1 MVATSL
7 VGQPVTCAL
16 CGLFTNYPLPNDA
29 GQLFCCPACR
39 EVSALLAK
47 DGDTQA
53 AGPVATA
60 AEPATTTTLSLGG
73 LWCTSCGWLIGATL
87 QRSAGV
93 QNAEVSFLQ
102 REARITYDPAQTG
115 LARLIKQVQR
125 LGYRAWTAEEE
136 PHDEEDGEWFR
147 LLIAGVLVMQVMMMS
162 FSIYLRDWAGWSSP
176 ETQWL
181 VDILNVVNLVLA
193 VPVLLMLGL
202 PIMRAGVASL
212 LRGRPNLHTFVAL
225 GAGAAFTLSVR
236 NLIAGNDRVYFDTSV
251 VLFFLVA
258 VGRWFEMQAQ
268 KQSTEVVERLAAQL
282 PHDAAWLTPAGEQ
295 RIPVD
300 QVAKGARIRVRPGER
315 FPVDGLV
322 AVGEGDVDESL
333 LTGEPDPVPRCA
345 GDQVLAGTL
354 NLDGSFEVITTA
366 TGAAAAAGQIGRL
379 LHEALWQRAPIER
392 LADRLA
398 AWMTPVV
405 VLLAGATFVFWSWQ
419 SGLETGLVY
428 ALSVLLIAC
437 PCGLGI
443 ATPLTLWIGLGR
455 AAEAGV
461 LLRSTGVLERL
472 ATVRRCF
479 FDKTGTLTQRPIR
492 LQALATEGNE
502 ATFLAYIHS
511 LEAASEHPLAQA
523 IVSGIEA
530 RQQSPVASRQSPVN
544 FRALPGRG
552 VTGEINGVTVWVGNR
567 GLMAAAGLA
576 LSPALH
582 TQAAAWQGDGTTVVY
597 AGWDQQVQGLLAL
610 GETLRPEATATL
622 TQLQA
627 AGLQVVVLT
636 GDDQVAGAHW
646 QRELAVPVL
655 AEQRPED
662 KLQQLQSA
670 GAGVL
675 MVGDG
680 INDGPALAAATVGIA
695 LQHGTDVAQVAAD
708 AILLHDD
715 LRTIPWLLQLARL
728 AMRKVRQN
736 LAWAFTYN
744 FIGVGLAMTGY
755 LQPSIA
761 ALFMVASSLF
771 VTANALR
778 LRRFSGG
785 RETYVADKTPVLG

>member
-1 MVATSL
+1 M
-7 VGQPVTCAL
+7 
-16 CGLFTNYPLPNDA
+16 
-29 GQLFCCPACR
+29 
-39 EVSALLAK
+39 
-47 DGDTQA
+47 
-53 AGPVATA
+53 
-60 AEPATTTTLSLGG
+60 
-73 LWCTSCGWLIGATL
+73 
-87 QRSAGV
+87 
-93 QNAEVSFLQ
+93 
-102 REARITYDPAQTG
+102 
-115 LARLIKQVQR
+115 
-125 LGYRAWTAEEE
+125 
-136 PHDEEDGEWFR
+136 
-147 LLIAGVLVMQVMMMS
+147 
-162 FSIYLRDWAGWSSP
+162 
-176 ETQWL
+176 
-181 VDILNVVNLVLA
+181 VNLVLA

-202 PIMRAGVASL
+202 PIARAGVASL
-212 LRGRPNLHTFVAL
+212 LQGRPNLHTFVAL
-225 GAGAAFTLSVR
+225 GAGAAFILSVR

-295 RIPVD
+295 RISVD

-333 LTGEPDPVPRCA
+333 LTGEPDPVPRRA

-379 LHEALWQRAPIER
+379 LHQALWQRAPIER

-398 AWMTPVV
+398 AWLTPVV
-405 VLLAGATFVFWSWQ
+405 LVLAGVTFAFWSWQ
-419 SGLETGLVY
+419 SGLEIGLVY

-492 LQALATEGNE
+492 LQALVATGDE
-502 ATFLAYIHS
+502 ATFLTYVHT
-511 LEAASEHPLAQA
+511 LEAASEHPMAQA
-523 IVSGIEA
+523 IVSGIEE
-530 RQQSPVASRQSPVN
+530 QQHSPLITRHSPIN

-552 VTGEINGVTVWVGNR
+552 VTGEINGVTIWVGNQ
-567 GLMAAAGLA
+567 GLMETAGLA
-576 LSPALH
+576 LSPTLH
-582 TQAAAWQGDGTTVVY
+582 TQAVTWQADGVTVVY

-627 AGLQVVVLT
+627 AGLQVVILT
-636 GDDQVAGAHW
+636 GDDEVAGAHW

-662 KLQQLQSA
+662 KLQHLQRA

-695 LQHGTDVAQVAAD
+695 LHHGTDVAQVAAD

-728 AMRKVRQN
+728 TMCKVRQN

-761 ALFMVASSLF
+761 ALLMVASSLF
-771 VTANALR
+771 VTGNALR

-785 RETYVADKTPVLG
+785 PETYIADKMPVLG

>member
-16 CGLFTNYPLPNDA
+16 CGLSTNYPLPNDA

-47 DGDTQA
+47 ESETPA
-53 AGPVATA
+53 TTPVATT
-60 AEPATTTTLSLGG
+60 AELATTTLSLGG

-93 QNAEVSFLQ
+93 HSADVSFLQ
-102 REARITYDPAQTG
+102 REARIAYDPAQTT

-125 LGYRAWTAEEE
+125 LGYRAWAADDQ
-136 PHDEEDGEWFR
+136 PHDEEDREWFR
-147 LLIAGVLVMQVMMMS
+147 LLIAGVLVMEVMMMS
-162 FSIYLRDWAGWSSP
+162 FSIYLRDWVGWSSP

-181 VDILNVVNLVLA
+181 VDILNVVNLVLS
-193 VPVLLMLGL
+193 VPVLLLLGL
-202 PIMRAGVASL
+202 PIVRAGAASL

-225 GAGAAFTLSVR
+225 GASAAFILSVR

-268 KQSTEVVERLAAQL
+268 KQSTQVVERLAAQL
-282 PHDAAWLTPAGEQ
+282 PHDAAWLTPTGEQ
-295 RIPVD
+295 RIPID
-300 QVAKGARIRVRPGER
+300 QVTKGARIRVRPGER

-322 AVGEGDVDESL
+322 AIGEGDVDESL
-333 LTGEPDPVPRCA
+333 LTGEPDPVSRHA
-345 GDQVLAGTL
+345 GDPVLAGTV

-366 TGAAAAAGQIGRL
+366 TGAEATAGQIGRL
-379 LHEALWQRAPIER
+379 LHQALWQRAPIER

-398 AWMTPVV
+398 AWMTPI
-405 VLLAGATFVFWSWQ
+405 VLVLAGATFAFWTWQ
-419 SGLETGLVY
+419 SGIEIGLVY

-492 LQALATEGNE
+492 LQELVATGDA
-502 ATFLAYIHS
+502 ATFLTKVHT

-523 IVSGIEA
+523 IVNGIEE
-530 RQQSPVASRQSPVN
+530 RQHSPLATRHPPVN

-552 VTGEINGVTVWVGNR
+552 VTGEINGTTVWVGNR

-576 LSPALH
+576 LSPVLQALA
-582 TQAAAWQGDGTTVVY
+582 TTWQQDSATVIY
-597 AGWDQQVQGLLAL
+597 AGWDKQVQGLLAL
-610 GETLRPEATATL
+610 GETLRPEAATTL

-627 AGLQVVVLT
+627 AGLQVALLT
-636 GDDQVAGAHW
+636 GDDQVAGARW

-662 KLQQLQSA
+662 KLQQLQQA

-695 LQHGTDVAQVAAD
+695 LHHGTDVAQVAAD

-744 FIGVGLAMTGY
+744 FIGVLLAMTGY

-778 LRRFSGG
+778 LRRFPGGEREHYSG
-785 RETYVADKTPVLG
+785 

>member
-7 VGQPVTCAL
+7 VTQPVICAL
-16 CGLFTNYPLPNDA
+16 CGLSTNYPLANDM

-47 DGDTQA
+47 EDSQTA
-53 AGPVATA
+53 TPVATTTG
-60 AEPATTTTLSLGG
+60 EVATTTLCLGG

-93 QNAEVSFLQ
+93 QDADVSFLQ
-102 REARITYDPAQTG
+102 REARITYDPAQTT
-115 LARLIKQVQR
+115 LTRLIKQVQR
-125 LGYRAWTAEEE
+125 LGYRAWAADDQ

-147 LLIAGVLVMQVMMMS
+147 LIIAGVLVMQVMMMS
-162 FSIYLRDWAGWSSP
+162 FSIYLRDWVGWSSP

-193 VPVLLMLGL
+193 VPVLVMLGL
-202 PIMRAGVASL
+202 PIIRAGAASL
-212 LRGRPNLHTFVAL
+212 LQGRPNLHTFVAL
-225 GAGAAFTLSVR
+225 GASAAFILSVR

-268 KQSTEVVERLAAQL
+268 KQSTQVVERLAAQL

-300 QVAKGARIRVRPGER
+300 QVTKGARIRVRPGER

-333 LTGEPDPVPRCA
+333 LTGEPDPVPRRA
-345 GDQVLAGTL
+345 GDAVLAGTL

-366 TGAAAAAGQIGRL
+366 TGAEAAAGQIGRL
-379 LHEALWQRAPIER
+379 LHQALWQRAPIER
-392 LADRLA
+392 LADKLA
-398 AWMTPVV
+398 AWMTPI
-405 VLLAGATFVFWSWQ
+405 VLVLAGVTFAFWTWQ
-419 SGLETGLVY
+419 SGFEVGLVY

-472 ATVRRCF
+472 ATVRLGF

-492 LQALATEGNE
+492 LQELVATGDE
-502 ATFLAYIHS
+502 ATFLTNVHT

-523 IVSGIEA
+523 IVNGIEE
-530 RQQSPVASRQSPVN
+530 RQHSPVATRQSPVN

-552 VTGEINGVTVWVGNR
+552 VTGEVNGTTVWVGNR
-567 GLMAAAGLA
+567 GLMATAGLM
-576 LSPALH
+576 LPSVLQ
-582 TQAAAWQGDGTTVVY
+582 TLAATWQQDGVTVVY
-597 AGWDQQVQGLLAL
+597 AGWAQQVQGLLAL
-610 GETLRPEATATL
+610 GETLRPEAATTL

-627 AGLQVVVLT
+627 AGLQVAVLT
-636 GDDQVAGAHW
+636 GDDQVAGARW

-662 KLQQLQSA
+662 KLQQLQQA

-715 LRTIPWLLQLARL
+715 LRTIPWLLDLARL

-761 ALFMVASSLF
+761 ALFMVTSSLF
-771 VTANALR
+771 VTGNALR
-778 LRRFSGG
+778 LRRFPGG
-785 RETYVADKTPVLG
+785 KSAN